1 MDTGSS
7 QKEYGEK
14 NRKILYPSLV
24 KKNGSKPWQ
33 QKMWCVGK
41 LNAEYRERMYALIEL
56 YHKPYNPK
64 QPVVCFD
71 EKSKQ
76 LLSSSRPAIEGK
88 VKKVDYEYIRHSTSN
103 IFLSVEP
110 LAGKRKVKVTKT
122 RKRLDF
128 AHYIKDLIDEDY
140 AEADRIHMVL
150 DNLNTHFAKSFYET
164 FDIKE
169 AERILSKIQ
178 FHYTPKHAS
187 WLNMA
192 EIEIGIM
199 DRQCLNRRIPSA
211 KLLKSEILAWQNNR
225 NLAEAKIVWKFSRQ
239 DADDKLSHH
248 YT

>member
-1 MDTGSS
+1 
-7 QKEYGEK
+7 
-14 NRKILYPSLV
+14 
-24 KKNGSKPWQ
+24 
-33 QKMWCVGK
+33 
-41 LNAEYRERMYALIEL
+41 MYALIEL
-56 YHKPYNPK
+56 YHQPYNPK
-64 QPVVCFD
+64 QPVLCFD

-76 LLSSSRPAIEGK
+76 LLSSSRLAIEGK
-88 VKKVDYEYIRHSTSN
+88 VKKVDYEYVRHGTRN

-110 LAGKRKVKVTKT
+110 IAGKRDVKVTKT
-122 RKRLDF
+122 RKKPDF
-128 AHYIKDLIDEDY
+128 SHYIKDLIEKKY
-140 AEADRIHMVL
+140 ANADLVHIVL

-164 FDIKE
+164 FGKEE

-199 DRQCLNRRIPSA
+199 DRQCLNSRISSE
-211 KLLKSEILAWQNNR
+211 KLLKSELLAWQNAR

-239 DADDKLSHH
+239 DADDKLSRH